1 MAVYKIFPF
10 KDTSLYSLYPDM
22 NTGIDPI
29 NQVSNLNFA
38 LLTSATVARTI
49 IEFSSEEI
57 VDLLDGIVSGYTW
70 DTFFR
75 SYIATA
81 QGIVETS
88 TIEVRPVAES
98 WNNGT
103 GTYLDSPLTTDGSSW
118 NSNQFQGGTTWSYMN
133 GGSFTSGSF
142 KVTGSYSAASSSL
155 GGGNWVVSS
164 SDGIEY
170 AISQTFGLRSSKDLK
185 VNTTSVVS
193 SWYSA
198 SSGLGGIENNGFII
212 KWEDAIE
219 FNPNKQVQPV
229 MQYYSVDTN
238 TIYPPELEFRWDD
251 SSWNIGSS
259 TIPELLQPNYFVSL
273 AENPGVFLSES
284 INRFRLNV
292 RPKYPK
298 VVFATSSLFTKQHYL
313 PSGSS
318 LYAIKDLDTDEY
330 VIDFDSQYTNLSADA
345 TSSYFDI
352 YMNGLEPE
360 RYYKILIQAT
370 AGGSTTIYDDNY
382 YFKVSNGY

>member
-1 MAVYKIFPF
+1 MAVYKIFPY

-38 LLTSATVARTI
+38 LLTSATVARSLV
-49 IEFSSEEI
+49 EFSSEEI
-57 VDLLDGIVSGYTW
+57 VDLLDGIISGYKW
-70 DTFFR
+70 DAYFKN
-75 SYIATA
+75 YIATA

-88 TIEVRPVAES
+88 TIEVRPVAQS

-103 GTYLDSPLTTDGSSW
+103 GTYLDSPITTDGSTW
-118 NSNQFQGGTTWSYMN
+118 NSNQFLNGTSWSYMN

-142 KVTGSYSAASSSL
+142 KVTGSYAEASSSL
-155 GGGNWVVSS
+155 GGGNWVISG
-164 SDGIEY
+164 SDGTSY
-170 AISQTFGLRSSKDLK
+170 YSSQTFGLRSPKDLII
-185 VNTTSVVS
+185 NSTTTVD

-219 FNPNKQVQPV
+219 FNPFKQVQPV
-229 MQYYSVDTN
+229 VQYYSIDTN
-238 TIYPPELEFRWDD
+238 TIYPPQLEFRWDD
-251 SSWNIGSS
+251 SVWATSS
-259 TIPELLQPNYFVSL
+259 TIPVLSQPNCFVSL

-284 INRFRLNV
+284 VNRFRLNV

-298 VVFATSSLFTKQHYL
+298 VVFATASLYTKQHYL

-318 LYAIKDLDTDEY
+318 LYAVKDLDTDEY
-330 VIDFDSQYTNLSADA
+330 VIDFDAQYTKLSADT
-345 TSSYFDI
+345 TSSYFDL

>member
-38 LLTSATVARTI
+38 LLTSATVARSLV
-49 IEFSSEEI
+49 EFSSEEI
-57 VDLLDGIVSGYTW
+57 VDLLDGIISGYEW
-70 DTFFR
+70 DAYFKN
-75 SYIATA
+75 YIATA

-88 TIEVRPVAES
+88 TIEVRPVAQS

-103 GTYLDSPLTTDGSSW
+103 GTYLDSPITTDGSSW
-118 NSNQFQGGTTWSYMN
+118 NSNQFLGGTQWLYMN
-133 GGSFTSGSF
+133 GSSFSSGSF
-142 KVTGSYSAASSSL
+142 KVTGSFVSQSSSL
-155 GGGNWVVSS
+155 GGGNYVISK
-164 SDGIEY
+164 SDGTSY
-170 AISQTFGLRSSKDLK
+170 LASQTFGLRSPKDLC
-185 VNTTSVVS
+185 VNSTTTVD

-198 SSGLGGIENNGFII
+198 SSGLGGIENNGFLI
-212 KWEDAIE
+212 KWEDSIE

-229 MQYYSVDTN
+229 VQYYSVDTN
-238 TIYPPELEFRWDD
+238 TIYPPQLEFRWDD
-251 SSWNIGSS
+251 SVWATSS
-259 TIPELLQPNYFVSL
+259 TIPVLSQPNCFVSL

-284 INRFRLNV
+284 VNRFRLNV

-298 VVFATSSLFTKQHYL
+298 VVFATASLFTKQHYL

-318 LYAIKDLDTDEY
+318 LYAVKDLDTDEY
-330 VIDFDSQYTNLSADA
+330 VIDFDAKYTRLSADT

-360 RYYKILIQAT
+360 RYYKILIQAS

>member
-1 MAVYKIFPF
+1 MAVYKIFPY

-38 LLTSATVARTI
+38 LLTSATVARTL

-57 VDLLDGIVSGYTW
+57 VDLLDGIVKGYTW
-70 DTFFR
+70 DAYFR

-103 GTYLDSPLTTDGSSW
+103 GTYLDIPITTDGSSW
-118 NSNQFQGGTTWSYMN
+118 NSNQFQGGTSWSYLN

-155 GGGNWVVSS
+155 GGGNWVVSG
-164 SDGIEY
+164 SDGTSY
-170 AISQTFGLRSSKDLK
+170 YSSQTFGLRSPKDLII
-185 VNTTSVVS
+185 NSTTTVD

-219 FNPNKQVQPV
+219 FNPFKQVQPV
-229 MQYYSVDTN
+229 VQYYSIDTN
-238 TIYPPELEFRWDD
+238 TIYPPQLEFRWDD
-251 SSWNIGSS
+251 SVWATSS
-259 TIPELLQPNYFVSL
+259 TIPVLNQPNCFVSL

-298 VVFATSSLFTKQHYL
+298 VVFATSSLYTKQHYL

-318 LYAIKDLDTDEY
+318 LYAVKDLDTDEY
-330 VIDFDSQYTNLSADA
+330 VIDFDAQYTKLSADT
-345 TSSYFDI
+345 TSSYFDL